1 VGSASSFFERLPDY
15 VEATKEEVDERLARA
30 KYAVWLRDGGNWK
43 GFFAED
49 IKIEG
54 AFVRA
59 VPKLVLHVDGKY
71 LRPTFDKEIIVPAN
85 MVEIIEDPEP
95 AGGLK
100 GWEGVALWAALTF
113 WPRG

>member
-1 VGSASSFFERLPDY
+1 M
-15 VEATKEEVDERLARA
+15 
-30 KYAVWLRDGGNWK
+30 
-43 GFFAED
+43 
-49 IKIEG
+49 
-54 AFVRA
+54 RA

-71 LRPTFDKEIIVPAN
+71 LRPTFDKEIVVPAN

-100 GWEGVALWAALTF
+100 GWEGVALVVGLFIAIPALWAALTF